1 MSNLVLITSVI
12 KTPDIPFSYSSTRS
26 VFNHDER
33 FNQTIKTIEAIKK
46 YIPNSKILIVECSD
60 LNDLQESYLK
70 KNCDFILNLYK
81 ETDIHDKIFS
91 KSKAL
96 GEGTLTIKAI
106 EFLQKNNLNFDTFIK
121 ISGRYYLNDNFNYDI
136 FINNNFVF
144 KKINNNINNIF
155 TGLYKL
161 PYNEIEL
168 FKHFLISK
176 TKEMENCIGYENLMG
191 EYIKILHNKNIVF
204 VNTIGLEGYV
214 SVGYVLYTG

>member
-1 MSNLVLITSVI
+1 MQWF
-12 KTPDIPFSYSSTRS
+12 KWFSRKLS
-26 VFNHDER
+26 
-33 FNQTIKTIEAIKK
+33 
-46 YIPNSKILIVECSD
+46 
-60 LNDLQESYLK
+60 K

-81 ETDIHDKIFS
+81 ETDIHHKIFS

-106 EFLQKNNLNFDTFIK
+106 EFLQKNNLKFDTFIK

-155 TGLYKL
+155 AGLYKL
-161 PYNEIEL
+161 PYSEIEL
-168 FKHFLISK
+168 FKQFLISK
-176 TKEMENCIGYENLMG
+176 TKEMVNCIGYEILMG

-204 VNTIGLEGYV
+204 VNTIGLAGYV
-214 SVGYVLYTG
+214 SVSYDLYNG